1 MNFSLF
7 YFLFKNNNYER
18 FFKEIL
24 VYQFQMNEKIIEIFE
39 NNPDK
44 ISEKAHLLFSHSTNS
59 HHIWNARILGN
70 TPKFGV
76 WELTSIEIIKE
87 KNKNNLE
94 TSFEILDSLDLETK
108 ISYQNSDGENFVK
121 SLKDIIFHI
130 CNHSTY
136 HRAQIATELKINNIT
151 PSFYRLYPLQS
162 LKKSFL
168 PNEKTNL

>member
-1 MNFSLF
+1 M
-7 YFLFKNNNYER
+7 KE
-18 FFKEIL
+18 FFKKIL

-59 HHIWNARILGN
+59 HHIWNARILGK
-70 TPKFGV
+70 TPKFALFLKHKV
-76 WELTSIEIIKE
+76 SEIDDLLQLKNELSAEQS
-87 KNKNNLE
+87 
-94 TSFEILDSLDLETK
+94 SFVDLETK
-108 ISYQNSDGENFVK
+108 ISSLESDGENFVK

-151 PSFYRLYPLQS
+151 PPSTDFIHY
-162 LKKSFL
+162 KV
-168 PNEKTNL
+168 

>member
-1 MNFSLF
+1 M
-7 YFLFKNNNYER
+7 KD

-70 TPKFGV
+70 TPKFAV

-151 PSFYRLYPLQS
+151 PPSTDFIHY
-162 LKKSFL
+162 KV
-168 PNEKTNL
+168 